1 MERSL
6 SDTLPQPQT
15 HYIKHMR
22 LIFALLLLLP
32 APALAG
38 DPLLNVS
45 YDGLRSFPTGEE
57 LPLRTR
63 FFGTE
68 DGLAGSY
75 HFVGDGKLKG
85 EPVSRFGT
93 PVQERDIALSLLGQI
108 SVNNGLEL
116 ADDGRSFQGRWVG
129 PRGTQGTWTGEI
141 RKP

>member
-75 HFVGDGKLKG
+75 HFVGDGKMN
-85 EPVSRFGT
+85 E
-93 PVQERDIALSLLGQI
+93 
-108 SVNNGLEL
+108 LEL

>member
-1 MERSL
+1 M
-6 SDTLPQPQT
+6 SDALPLGPT
-15 HYIKHMR
+15 GASTYIKAMK

-75 HFVGDGKLKG
+75 HFVGDGKMNAGALTFLERTG
-85 EPVSRFGT
+85 GVLRFEWTSFNGFG
-93 PVQERDIALSLLGQI
+93 LLE
-108 SVNNGLEL
+108 LEL

-141 RKP
+141 REP